1 MAAGSASLLQGG
13 VGDDGGAG
21 GGGDG
26 RGGDGVNDGAFGGTP
41 TRSRPE
47 QFWNASP
54 QAMSEQET
62 QAGELESARQ
72 SVRQFFT
79 TQ

>member
-1 MAAGSASLLQGG
+1 MSLASAPLQGG

-21 GGGDG
+21 GEGDG
-26 RGGDGVNDGAFGGTP
+26 RGGDGVGGGALGGT
-41 TRSRPE
+41 RPE
-47 QFWNASP
+47 QFRNASP

-62 QAGELESARQ
+62 QAGELEWGGRQ
-72 SVRQFFT
+72 SVRQFCT